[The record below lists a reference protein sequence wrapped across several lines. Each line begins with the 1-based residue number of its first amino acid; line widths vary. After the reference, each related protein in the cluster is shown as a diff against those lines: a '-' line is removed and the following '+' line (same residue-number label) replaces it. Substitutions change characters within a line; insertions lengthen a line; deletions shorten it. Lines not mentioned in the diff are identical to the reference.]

1 MKITSKQLA
10 LVLLTGTLSFMPNAC
25 SKKKAD
31 SIRGAKATQVEAAD
45 DEGENR
51 SSDGGG
57 EDLNSTFGVM
67 NFRQLAATYQT
78 VTGITLDNAEVL
90 AEYEKQLA
98 TLPKSFDPAAISAAK
113 VSAATKLASSY
124 CDAMSLNDALL
135 TEKLGSNM
143 ATLGAMDSSA
153 LASQMLDAFYGPET
167 SLQGDRAEDV
177 KVVSELITELNLVQP
192 ETLAGAPAPASSV
205 FMGACAAI
213 LSSAEFYIYQK
224 VQSLLKIITIDSLSG
239 LIEVL

>member
-124 CDAMSLNDALL
+124 CDAM
-135 TEKLGSNM
+135 
-143 ATLGAMDSSA
+143 
-153 LASQMLDAFYGPET
+153 T
-167 SLQGDRAEDV
+167 SRP
-177 KVVSELITELNLVQP
+177 SRT
-192 ETLAGAPAPASSV
+192 
-205 FMGACAAI
+205 M
-213 LSSAEFYIYQK
+213 
-224 VQSLLKIITIDSLSG
+224 
-239 LIEVL
+239 